1 MSTTTIAMGSS
12 SWGTSAVKPI
22 VGHGSGSARTPN
34 CVAACANDSTKTSS
48 PARMSHQPMALP
60 GTRVT
65 SSAPTPRS
73 GDQRREDEDGRTRV
87 GVGGELTATPTAQ
100 DGDAG
105 HRQQPRESRLTGE
118 PAGIG

>member
-22 VGHGSGSARTPN
+22 AVHGTGSARTPN
-34 CVAACANDSTKTSS
+34 SVAACASDSTVTSS

-65 SSAPTPRS
+65 SSAPTPRRATS
-73 GDQRREDEDGRTRV
+73 VARIRTAGPV
-87 GVGGELTATPTAQ
+87 SDAGGGLTAMPTGRMAML
-100 DGDAG
+100 ATASS
-105 HRQQPRESRLTGE
+105 HASR
-118 PAGIG
+118 A